1 MKHVSIRWEPAPP
14 FGWMNNT
21 KPFKVKLATYLQ
33 RMVDEQHR
41 KSGEPPWKPSQ
52 RFIAAAWKYHRAG
65 KDEGAKV
72 GRTGHKTGRLW
83 RGWKYRAT
91 EFGAEG
97 VNRTPYAEDF
107 YYGHPRRRV
116 FVPASYRR
124 IRRTAKLHG
133 QKRARKQTVAISMV
147 KGHYTTEPAQVARPI
162 TFTPRYVRF
171 FEGLMAKYAA
181 TGKV

>member
-21 KPFKVKLATYLQ
+21 KPLKVKLAVYLQ

-41 KSGEPPWKPSQ
+41 KGGEPKWKVSLRVLQPQ
-52 RFIAAAWKYHRAG
+52 KFKRKG
-65 KDEGAKV
+65 KPV
-72 GRTGHKTGRLW
+72 TGHLTGNLW

-116 FVPASYRR
+116 YVPASYRR

-133 QKRARKQTVAISMV
+133 QKRAKKQTVAVSMV
-147 KGHYTTEPAQVARPI
+147 KGHYTTEPAQAARPI
-162 TFTPRYVRF
+162 TFPPRYVRLL
-171 FEGLMAKYAA
+171 EGLMAKYAA

>member
-1 MKHVSIRWEPAPP
+1 MKNVSIRWEPSPP

-21 KPFKVKLATYLQ
+21 KPLKVKLAAYLQ

-41 KSGEPPWKPSQ
+41 KGGEP
-52 RFIAAAWKYHRAG
+52 AWKMSLRVKMKG
-65 KDEGAKV
+65 
-72 GRTGHKTGRLW
+72 GRVGHKTGRLW
-83 RGWKYRAT
+83 RGWKYRIT

-116 FVPASYRR
+116 YVPASYRR
-124 IRRTAKLHG
+124 IRRTAKLSG
-133 QKRARKQTVAISMV
+133 QKRAKKQTVAISMV
-147 KGHYTTEPAQVARPI
+147 KGHYVTEPAQAARPI
-162 TFTPRYVRF
+162 TFPPRYVRL

-181 TGKV
+181 TGKL